1 MFWACPPQ
9 DKTLMEIQDILERL
23 HVSYQLDCE
32 CLGLEELEER
42 AGEREV
48 WASLLKVLCS

>member
-1 MFWACPPQ
+1 M
-9 DKTLMEIQDILERL
+9 
-23 HVSYQLDCE
+23 YQLDCE
-32 CLGLEELEER
+32 YLGLEELEER